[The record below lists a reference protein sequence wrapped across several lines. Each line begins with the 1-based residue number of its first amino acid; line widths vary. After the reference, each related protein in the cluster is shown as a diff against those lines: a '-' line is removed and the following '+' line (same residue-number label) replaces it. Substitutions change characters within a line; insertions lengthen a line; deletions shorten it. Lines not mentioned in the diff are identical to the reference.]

1 MIILELYLSFLK
13 IGTFSIGGGYVMLP
27 LIQQEII
34 ENRAWLSL
42 PEFLNILAIA
52 EMTPGPVAINSA
64 TFIGYQAGGFWGAA
78 FATAGVVTPSLVL
91 MVAAASLLNHFYQ
104 NRWVRAAL
112 DGLRPAVLALIASA
126 AIFVA
131 ESAVTNIM
139 SAIFFLAVMA
149 LLLLTRL
156 HPVLVL
162 LLAAAAG
169 LIFYS

>member
-34 ENRAWLSL
+34 ENRAWLTLS
-42 PEFLNILAIA
+42 EFLNILAIA

-64 TFIGYQAGGFWGAA
+64 TFIGYQTGGFWGAV

-91 MVAAASLLNHFYQ
+91 MITAALLLGNFYK
-104 NRWVRAAL
+104 NRWVQASL
-112 DGLRPAVLALIASA
+112 DGLRPAVLSLIASA

-131 ESAVTNIM
+131 ESAVVDM
-139 SAIFFLAVMA
+139 LSAFFFSTVLA
-149 LLLLTRL
+149 LLLLTRI
-156 HPVLVL
+156 HPVLAL
-162 LLAAAAG
+162 LLAAGAG
-169 LIFYS
+169 IIFYL

>member
-1 MIILELYLSFLK
+1 MIIVELYLSFLK

-34 ENRAWLSL
+34 ENRAWLTL

-64 TFIGYQAGGFWGAA
+64 TFIGYQAGGFWGAL

-91 MVAAASLLNHFYQ
+91 MVAAASLFNHFYK
-104 NRWVRAAL
+104 NRWVQASL

-131 ESAVTNIM
+131 ESAVVDILTG
-139 SAIFFLAVMA
+139 IFFLTVMA
-149 LLLLTRL
+149 LLLLTRI
-156 HPVLVL
+156 HPVFAL
-162 LLAAAAG
+162 LLAVAAG
-169 LIFYS
+169 IIFYL

>member
-34 ENRAWLSL
+34 EDRAWLTLS
-42 PEFLNILAIA
+42 EFLNILAIA

-64 TFIGYQAGGFWGAA
+64 TFIGYQTGGFWGAA

-91 MVAAASLLNHFYQ
+91 MVTAATLLNHFYE
-104 NRWVRAAL
+104 NRWIQASL
-112 DGLRPAVLALIASA
+112 DGLRPAVLALIAGA

-131 ESAVTNIM
+131 KSAVTDIL
-139 SAIFFLAVMA
+139 SVIFFLTVMA
-149 LLLLTRL
+149 LLLFTRI
-156 HPVLVL
+156 HPVLAL

-169 LIFYS
+169 ILFYL